1 MRVVWTEKAQARLRE
16 IQEYIAHDSPQRAL
30 AVVDRLIARSM
41 TLAEPPLLGKPVR
54 EYPRSDLRELL
65 EKPYRL
71 IYRVRDDRID
81 VLSVKHYRQ
90 RLSDRPQDL

>member
-1 MRVVWTEKAQARLRE
+1 
-16 IQEYIAHDSPQRAL
+16 
-30 AVVDRLIARSM
+30 M
-41 TLAEPPLLGKPVR
+41 TLAEPPWLGKPVR